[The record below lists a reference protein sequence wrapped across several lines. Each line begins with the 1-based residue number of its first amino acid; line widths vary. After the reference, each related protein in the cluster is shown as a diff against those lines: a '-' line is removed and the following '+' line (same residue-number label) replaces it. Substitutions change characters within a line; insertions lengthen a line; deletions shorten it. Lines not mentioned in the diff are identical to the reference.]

1 MKNLLLIL
9 LFCSKLLSV
18 GEAGA
23 VFLLIAPGAAAV
35 GTGEAQVAKADDVY
49 ASYYNPAGLGYLNG
63 SELGVMHVNWLPNL
77 ADDIYYDFLAY
88 RHRLSNIGTVAG
100 NLIYLNL
107 GEQIR
112 TDEEGNSLGT
122 FSSNMWALST
132 SFGSEITKNSSIGL
146 GLKII
151 QQNLAPE
158 GAGSEGKKGSST
170 NILFDFGYLNK
181 IIKSEYIDNK
191 EVVGEGINIEKEKN
205 TDIEGS
211 EIVVSDKVFKKK
223 SGFFTEL
230 NFGLSVSNIGPK
242 IWFQDKGQADPAPT
256 NMKLGIYTTLFSNRY
271 NKISFLADANK
282 LLVARYPAMDWD
294 GNGVISGANEIAHSD
309 SWYKAI
315 FTSWL
320 DDWYFGGD
328 YDLNSDFSIGGWGCD
343 GDISLEEDGSY
354 KCDGSVDNFIE
365 RDIDN
370 DYAFD
375 EGANKVYLERGTGD
389 SRKFKAELQEMI
401 YNVGVEYW
409 YSNIFVIRSGYIYD
423 YEGKISNP
431 TFGAGLRFGQY
442 GFDFGYTAGEQG
454 HPRSNTMFFSINI
467 GV

>member
-1 MKNLLLIL
+1 
-9 LFCSKLLSV
+9 
-18 GEAGA
+18 
-23 VFLLIAPGAAAV
+23 
-35 GTGEAQVAKADDVY
+35 
-49 ASYYNPAGLGYLNG
+49 
-63 SELGVMHVNWLPNL
+63 
-77 ADDIYYDFLAY
+77 
-88 RHRLSNIGTVAG
+88 
-100 NLIYLNL
+100 
-107 GEQIR
+107 
-112 TDEEGNSLGT
+112 
-122 FSSNMWALST
+122 MWSFST
-132 SFGSEITKNSSIGL
+132 SFGSEITKSSSMGL
-146 GLKII
+146 GLKVI

-158 GAGSEGKKGSST
+158 GAGSEGTKGSST

-181 IIKSEYIDNK
+181 IIKSEYTENVI
-191 EVVGEGINIEKEKN
+191 EESMGLEIEKAFVEVENEN
-205 TDIEGS
+205 TF
-211 EIVVSDKVFKKK
+211 VKKK
-223 SGFFTEL
+223 VVKQKVGFLTEL

-256 NMKLGIYTTLFSNRY
+256 NMKLGIYTTLYNDRF
-271 NKISFLADANK
+271 NKISLLADANK

-294 GNGVISGANEIAHSD
+294 GNGIISGSNEIAHSD

-328 YDLNSDFSIGGWGCD
+328 YDLNNDFLIGGWGCD
-343 GDISLEEDGSY
+343 GDINVEADGSY

-365 RDIDN
+365 SDPN
-370 DYAFD
+370 DENSNITNYNYALD
-375 EGANKVYLERGTGD
+375 ADANKVYLEKGSGD
-389 SRKFKAELQEMI
+389 SRRFRSELQEMI
-401 YNVGVEYW
+401 YNMGIEYW
-409 YSNIFVIRSGYIYD
+409 YSNIFVIRGGYIYD